1 MPAGAS
7 GAIARIYRWAAHLG
21 FACLAGAA
29 LVTVADI
36 ALRQVG
42 GAVVGVVDLV
52 QLLVMAGAYLAIAYA
67 FLHGGHVAVDLVSAR
82 LGRRLDAACRALGAL
97 LAAGFMLA
105 IARYGLDA
113 ALEQHAYGDRSHTMG
128 IPILWYWTPLLLGAA
143 LSALAAVLI
152 ALRDGRTALLGPRR
166 TDPKCR

>member
-1 MPAGAS
+1 MPAGTS

-52 QLLVMAGAYLAIAYA
+52 QLLVMAGAYFAIPYA
-67 FLHGGHVAVDLVSAR
+67 FLHDGHVAVDLVSAR

-97 LAAGFMLA
+97 LATGFMLA

-113 ALEQHAYGDRSHTMG
+113 AMEQHAYGDRSHTMG
-128 IPILWYWTPLLLGAA
+128 IPILWYWAPLLLGAA
-143 LSALAAVLI
+143 LSVLAALLI
-152 ALRDGRTALLGPRR
+152 AFRDGRTVLVGPRR
-166 TDPKCR
+166 AESKCR

>member
-1 MPAGAS
+1 MPAGSS
-7 GAIARIYRWAAHLG
+7 GAIARVYRSVAHLG

-29 LVTVADI
+29 LVTVLDI

-67 FLHGGHVAVDLVSAR
+67 FLHDGHVAVDLVSAR
-82 LGRRLDAACRALGAL
+82 LGQRLDAACRALGAL
-97 LAAGFMLA
+97 LATGFMLA

-113 ALEQHAYGDRSHTMG
+113 AIEQHAYGDRSHTMG
-128 IPILWYWTPLLLGAA
+128 IPILWYWAPLLLGAA
-143 LSALAAVLI
+143 LSVLAAAQIL
-152 ALRDGRTALLGPRR
+152 LRDGRTALLGFARSDSR
-166 TDPKCR
+166 